1 MPNMPEP
8 MAGEIWD
15 VVLDPQVGR
24 EQAGYR
30 PALVISNDYF
40 NQVDNGLHIIAPITS
55 RNRRIRQHVSIVEP
69 EGGIKGAAVI
79 MCDQQRRKALS
90 AFAGAGGKY
99 RMNSLN
105 SCNRW
110 SVKVSIA
117 NAARTAR
124 DH

>member
-1 MPNMPEP
+1 VPNMPEP

-15 VVLDPQVGR
+15 VVLDPHVGR

-55 RNRRIRQHVSIVEP
+55 RNRGIRQHVSIVEP

-79 MCDQQRRKALS
+79 MCDQAKAQSTLRFRRRR
-90 AFAGAGGKY
+90 G
-99 RMNSLN
+99 
-105 SCNRW
+105 
-110 SVKVSIA
+110 KVSDELLKLVQQMVGESID
-117 NAARTAR
+117 R
-124 DH
+124 